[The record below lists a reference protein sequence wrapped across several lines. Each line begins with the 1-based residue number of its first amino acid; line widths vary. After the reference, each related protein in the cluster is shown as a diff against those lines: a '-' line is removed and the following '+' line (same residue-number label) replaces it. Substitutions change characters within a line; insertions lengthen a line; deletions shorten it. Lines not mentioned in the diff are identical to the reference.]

1 MKGEYMYDTLKK
13 PQKNMKHAAKKTDRI
28 GLPDFYNG

>member
-13 PQKNMKHAAKKTDRI
+13 TQKNMKHAAKKTDRI